1 MLSSSPVAFWR
12 AAAGTH
18 SWASPHTPVPLLAA
32 GSAEGHLQNE
42 ECHRPEQHSHP
53 SSLQSC
59 QIASPDCIPHR
70 QLAHLP
76 WPAAEKGKQNLDCLR
91 SSGSSRYKGSDLPP
105 LLLWGTTRSALR
117 SAWAPHTGEG
127 QGAAGVSPQEGHEG
141 NQRDRALPLWLR
153 ELPRSAQRREGSG
166 EILQRPSST

>member
-42 ECHRPEQHSHP
+42 ECHCPEQHGHP
-53 SSLQSC
+53 SPLQSC
-59 QIASPDCIPHR
+59 QIAAPDCIPHR
-70 QLAHLP
+70 QLTHLP
-76 WPAAEKGKQNLDCLR
+76 WPAAEKGKQNLDCIR
-91 SSGSSRYKGSDLPP
+91 SSGSSRYKGGDSPP

-117 SAWAPHTGEG
+117 SAWAPSTGRTGSCWSESTGGPRG
-127 QGAAGVSPQEGHEG
+127 QPKGQSTSIMAERAASFSSEKRRLWG
-141 NQRDRALPLWLR
+141 DLRA
-153 ELPRSAQRREGSG
+153 AF
-166 EILQRPSST
+166 